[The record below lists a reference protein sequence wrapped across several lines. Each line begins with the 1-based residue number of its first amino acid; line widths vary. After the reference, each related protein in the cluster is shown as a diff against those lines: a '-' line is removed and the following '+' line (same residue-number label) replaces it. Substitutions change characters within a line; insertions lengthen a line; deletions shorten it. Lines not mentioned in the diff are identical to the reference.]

1 MTLDGI
7 ASSPNGLPAMY
18 EYRSSNADSLA
29 FGTID
34 KPSFLW
40 AGGMY
45 LQVLYRLFAVDENEW
60 NIGIRDQLPSQFDSV
75 SCALTFGGMRQLLIH
90 GTSDEPEMLKADGI
104 GVPSRILPLDL
115 SSTSRWESSKGRRS
129 EPILTTA
136 NAIVYS
142 AKYDSATNRIFC
154 DVSSF
159 DGHTTALKFVSKN
172 TPKKCTVDGKTHRK
186 STTTHADNGLFQTT
200 VVFPGSQKRQ
210 HVMLFF

>member
-1 MTLDGI
+1 
-7 ASSPNGLPAMY
+7 MY
-18 EYRSSNADSLA
+18 EYRNSNADSHA

-60 NIGIRDQLPSQFDSV
+60 NIGIRDQLPSQCDSV
-75 SCALTFGGMRQLLIH
+75 SCTLTFGGMRKLLIH
-90 GTSDEPEMLKADGI
+90 GTSGEPEVLNADGTI
-104 GVPSRILPLDL
+104 VPSRILPLDL
-115 SSTSRWESSKGRRS
+115 SSKSRWESSRGLRS
-129 EPILTTA
+129 EPILTVA
-136 NAIVYS
+136 NAIVYT
-142 AKYDSATNRIFC
+142 ANYDPTSKRISC

-159 DGHTTALKFVSKN
+159 DGHTTTLKFLSRVS
-172 TPKKCTVDGKTHRK
+172 PKRCTVDGKTHRK
-186 STTTHADNGLFQTT
+186 SSIIPEDNGLFQTT